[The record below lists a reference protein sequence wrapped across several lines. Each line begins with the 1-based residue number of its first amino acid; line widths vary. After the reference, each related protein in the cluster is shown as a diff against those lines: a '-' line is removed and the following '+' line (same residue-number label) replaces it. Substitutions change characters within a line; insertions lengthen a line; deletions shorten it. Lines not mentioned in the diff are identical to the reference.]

1 MTLDRAI
8 EAFKAEFPG
17 WWFKV
22 GECRMSCHADIG
34 LDKRDLGPSGIHLDE
49 DLTRYQYFDGS
60 DEFCRPASTVHRRRG
75 AALLMVLAR
84 TARMEFRSKSV
95 NAHEM
100 EVRAIERKG
109 KFIDAD
115 CAKV

>member
-1 MTLDRAI
+1 M
-8 EAFKAEFPG
+8 
-17 WWFKV
+17 
-22 GECRMSCHADIG
+22 
-34 LDKRDLGPSGIHLDE
+34 
-49 DLTRYQYFDGS
+49 
-60 DEFCRPASTVHRRRG
+60 
-75 AALLMVLAR
+75 MVLAR